1 MEGYCF
7 GVIKRRC
14 LYLAGLLFGKNKLK
28 RKEISCMTHKP
39 LFRVNIKGIVIIR
52 IIPGRNGRG
61 LGVGRSLCWRSTG
74 ERRQAG
80 LSL

>member
-14 LYLAGLLFGKNKLK
+14 LYLVGLLFGMNKLK
-28 RKEISCMTHKP
+28 RKENSCMMREP
-39 LFRVNIKGIVIIR
+39 LFRGNTKGIVIIR
-52 IIPGRNGRG
+52 IIPGCDGLV
-61 LGVGRSLCWRSTG
+61 LGVGRSLRWRSTG